1 MVGLYTQLRD
11 LGCADFTKGAKP
23 IILPCNTEDA
33 DSLVLLAKIGSTVVH
48 SCASFVQVKEIE
60 AQLLQWK
67 GERLKLCDLND
78 WMLFF
83 HTPKLL
89 LLYKE
94 VNGWTSLLL
103 LCDSKSLQDMT
114 EKIQLMNHFI
124 ESEAKL
130 IALRH
135 ELLALSL
142 LQSCSLD
149 EWTQFLEKVLQV
161 CTELSGRA
169 VRHIVKEISFLCEN
183 NLRAFDYRMK
193 KVEVS

>member
-1 MVGLYTQLRD
+1 M
-11 LGCADFTKGAKP
+11 K
-23 IILPCNTEDA
+23 N
-33 DSLVLLAKIGSTVVH
+33 
-48 SCASFVQVKEIE
+48 IE

-67 GERLKLCDLND
+67 GEQLKLCDLND

-94 VNGWTSLLL
+94 VNGWTYLLL
-103 LCDSKSLQDMT
+103 LCESKSLQDMT
-114 EKIQLMNHFI
+114 EKMQLMNHFI
-124 ESEAKL
+124 ESESKL
-130 IALRH
+130 IALKH

-142 LQSCSLD
+142 LQACSLD
-149 EWTQFLEKVLQV
+149 EWTQFLEKVFLV

-183 NLRAFDYRMK
+183 NSRTFDYMMN